1 LPEGKN
7 NWKPHAESM
16 PLFLA
21 QLAVAIG
28 LASVLHF
35 AVERPF
41 LALKDPVAR
50 KEKQAE
56 GTGGAR
62 TSA

>member
-1 LPEGKN
+1 
-7 NWKPHAESM
+7 M